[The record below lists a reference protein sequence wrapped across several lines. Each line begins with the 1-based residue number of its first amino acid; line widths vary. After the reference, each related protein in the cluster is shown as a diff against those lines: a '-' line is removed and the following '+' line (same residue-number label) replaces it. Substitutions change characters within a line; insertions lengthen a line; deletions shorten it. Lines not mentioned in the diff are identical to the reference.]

1 MESCFGDIRLSDD
14 KVTVIGVDEA
24 GLGPIL
30 GPLVI
35 SGSAFRVPAEA
46 AREDLWEV
54 LNGCVTREA
63 WQRPYKTMVD
73 DSKVLYTPQVGLEVL
88 EESVLSFARLVHGPC
103 REVTELM
110 DRIDVHRD
118 DLSDVPWYDPAG
130 MRLPLAAEDAPLDER
145 AKTLAD
151 GLAACDVEFLGLR
164 VHPVFEREF
173 NGDVDRGANKS
184 VALFRWTA
192 AVICDLLDRHEGD
205 MVLYCDRQG
214 GRRYYTRLWEE
225 LYPGSVY
232 RVVESRSEMTHYEI
246 EMNGRRIEIVFGEK
260 GDTRWMPTALASM
273 TSKYIREIYMAQF
286 NAFWVREM
294 PEVKPTAGYFGDARR
309 FLRDVDEVR
318 RRLKIDNE
326 TLVRKR

>member
-1 MESCFGDIRLSDD
+1 MSDD

-88 EESVLSFARLVHGPC
+88 EESVLSFARLAHGPC
-103 REVTELM
+103 CEVTELM

-118 DLSDVPWYDPAG
+118 DLSGVPWYDPG
-130 MRLPLAAEDAPLDER
+130 SLRLPLAADEGS
-145 AKTLAD
+145 LAGRSKALGE
-151 GLAACDVEFLGLR
+151 GLAECGVEFLGLR

-173 NGDVDRGANKS
+173 NGDMDRLDNKS

-192 AVICDLLDRHEGD
+192 AVIADLIDRHDGD
-205 MVLYCDRQG
+205 LVIYCDRQG
-214 GRRYYTRLWEE
+214 GRRRYTRLWEE
-225 LYPGSVY
+225 AFPGSVF
-232 RVVESRSEMTHYEI
+232 RIVTSPPGMTQYDI
-246 EMNGRRIEIVFGEK
+246 AWRGRRIGVVFGEK

-273 TSKYIREIYMAQF
+273 ASKYIREIYMAQF
-286 NAFWVREM
+286 NAFWAGHL
-294 PEVKPTAGYFGDARR
+294 PELKPTAGYFSDGQR
-309 FLRDVDEVR
+309 FLHDVDEVR
-318 RRLKIDNE
+318 QRLEIHSE
-326 TLVRKR
+326 ALVRKR